1 MAIIFSHPEY
11 RTSSTEFGLLVTI
24 NCSLRTNTNWD
35 CLCITVFR
43 VVTLYSTIS
52 CMVRMVRLVR
62 CYTCNLVFDIDK
74 SDENKEAKEHSRSCH
89 EMTLGFRA

>member
-11 RTSSTEFGLLVTI
+11 QTSSTVFGLLVTYALI
-24 NCSLRTNTNWD
+24 RIGN

-43 VVTLYSTIS
+43 VVTLYSTIP

-74 SDENKEAKEHSRSCH
+74 NDENKEAKEHSRSCH
-89 EMTLGFRA
+89 EMTPGFRA